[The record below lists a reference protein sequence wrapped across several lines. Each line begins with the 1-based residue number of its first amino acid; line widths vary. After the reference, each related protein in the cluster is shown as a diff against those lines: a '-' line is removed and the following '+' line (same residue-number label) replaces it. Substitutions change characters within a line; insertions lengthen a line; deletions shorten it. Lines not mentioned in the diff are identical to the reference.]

1 MIFKVYC
8 EYYIKAKDLE
18 KAEEFVIDELTDTGS
33 WKESH
38 LIIEE
43 SKLPKGESAYNE

>member
-18 KAEEFVIDELTDTGS
+18 KAEEFVIDEMSSGDF
-33 WKESH
+33 KESH

-43 SKLPKGESAYNE
+43 SELPKGEGVFNE